1 VARRAMRSKKI
12 CFSIVMFRM
21 EMVAPGIKKETFNLE
36 LHDNILTISYDHED
50 NREGARR
57 DLKYRTSEYN
67 YHSFSRSFS
76 LPETVE
82 SEKIQAKY
90 EDGILNVSDGLQR
103 LL

>member
-1 VARRAMRSKKI
+1 LTEFGIRSLWHEEPLRSKKI

-82 SEKIQAKY
+82 SEKFRQ
-90 EDGILNVSDGLQR
+90 NTRMVF
-103 LL
+103 